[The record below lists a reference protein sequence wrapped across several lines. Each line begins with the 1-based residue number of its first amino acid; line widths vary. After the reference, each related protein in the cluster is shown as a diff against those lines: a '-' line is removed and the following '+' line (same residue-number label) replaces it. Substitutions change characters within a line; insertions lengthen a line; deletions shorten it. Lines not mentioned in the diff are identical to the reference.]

1 MDPQTGERRDQLP
14 SESLIAPKVTESAYA
29 FTLRRKVYSDGD
41 AEGNQ
46 GEIDF
51 ISPDLWNLLKRLLG
65 HYPYNIFQGPPITL
79 SSPYEPLILYWDK
92 LEEATKQEPKDD
104 KDRQA
109 RSDLKLL
116 LDAIAAGSGDV
127 KLDKYFKSRASMK
140 KQDAVTF
147 DTLWTL
153 FPPGTLLY
161 GKPFQGQDQVF
172 IVYDNERVW
181 PYLRRG
187 TPREQDPWSLL
198 CWTYD
203 WDGTMFR
210 RMPLKIDFE
219 HFEQHKPIT
228 SLPYFPFKLHM
239 DYEEIK
245 RNLIERGKRYRQLCT
260 ATQGSRMFDFK
271 GEVHFVQRGF
281 QGLQGDDDKVSLSS
295 FFLQTK
301 HE

>member
-1 MDPQTGERRDQLP
+1 MIVVLDADVDMMKLSEEGSGPKSRARIVVNRVDPQTGERRDQLP
-14 SESLIAPKVTESAYA
+14 SESLTAPKVTDSTYA

-92 LEEATKQEPKDD
+92 LEEATKQKPIDD
-104 KDRQA
+104 NDKQA

-161 GKPFQGQDQVF
+161 RKPFQGQDQVF

-187 TPREQDPWSLL
+187 SPREQDPWSLL

-203 WDGTMFR
+203 WDGTAFR
-210 RMPLKIDFE
+210 RMPLKIGFE

-228 SLPYFPFKLHM
+228 SLP
-239 DYEEIK
+239 
-245 RNLIERGKRYRQLCT
+245 
-260 ATQGSRMFDFK
+260 
-271 GEVHFVQRGF
+271 
-281 QGLQGDDDKVSLSS
+281 
-295 FFLQTK
+295 
-301 HE
+301 